1 MKKKI
6 TQLNLNNNLSL
17 QAKDLELDCS
27 VAGYSYELPPELIA
41 HNPVVPRDTSRL
53 LVVDSPTTG
62 VETAPLNH
70 IFSDLPALLRSGDLL
85 VMNNTKVIPARLYG
99 HKSTGAEIEVLL
111 LEERQYNCWLALVK
125 PGKRFKQGAKII
137 FEVRGDE
144 GDREI
149 WRWGTRG
156 PHVSEGGRSPVGI
169 RDNRERT
176 SPHHPSTSSP
186 YTANAPYPQLL
197 TATVLET
204 DPATGGRL
212 LQFDVPEGK
221 SLVQL
226 LEVFGEVPLPPYIT
240 ASKASGEQY
249 QTVYAQKL
257 GAIAAPTAGLH
268 FTPELLQK
276 LRDRQINQAFVTL
289 HVGVGTF
296 RPVEVEDVT
305 THQMHEEWIE
315 VPVTTVEQI
324 RATKA
329 AGGRIIAVGTTVVRA
344 LEGAAQSGHLEPFCG
359 KTNLFIYP
367 GYRWRVVDGLI
378 TNFHLPHSSLLM
390 LVSALVGRQR
400 LLNIY
405 NQAIASRYR
414 FYSFGD
420 AMLIFPEAIT
430 APTQG

>member
-1 MKKKI
+1 MKPEI
-6 TQLNLNNNLSL
+6 SQIDFNNTFSSQTN
-17 QAKDLELDCS
+17 DLELDCS
-27 VAGYSYELPPELIA
+27 VAGYDYELPPELIA
-41 HNPVVPRDTSRL
+41 QNPAFPRDSSQL
-53 LVVDSPTTG
+53 LVVNSPTTG
-62 VETAPLNH
+62 IETAPLNH
-70 IFSDLPALLRSGDLL
+70 IFRDLPALLRSGDLL

-99 HKSTGAEIEVLL
+99 HKSTGAQIEVLL
-111 LEERQYNCWLALVK
+111 LEERQHNCWLALVK
-125 PGKRFKQGAKII
+125 PGKRFKVGTRII
-137 FEVRGDE
+137 FEMRGDE
-144 GDREI
+144 GNKA
-149 WRWGTRG
+149 
-156 PHVSEGGRSPVGI
+156 EGGKNSSLPPLSSP
-169 RDNRERT
+169 
-176 SPHHPSTSSP
+176 SPH
-186 YTANAPYPQLL
+186 LL

-204 DPATGGRL
+204 DAATGGRL

-240 ASKASGEQY
+240 ASEAADEQY
-249 QTVYAQKL
+249 QTVYAQKP

-276 LRDRQINQAFVTL
+276 LRDRQIHQAFVTL

-315 VPVTTVEQI
+315 VPATTVEQI

-367 GYRWRVVDGLI
+367 GYQWQVVDGLI
-378 TNFHLPHSSLLM
+378 TNFHLPRSSLLM
-390 LVSALVGRQR
+390 LVSALIGRQR
-400 LLNIY
+400 LLKIY
-405 NQAIASRYR
+405 NEAIASRYR

-420 AMLIFPEAIT
+420 AMLILPEAVT
-430 APTQG
+430 ALTQG